1 MGSSD
6 RRFGAGEVLHDD
18 SSPRIECVWCNTGPW
33 RALVKCGEAVHT
45 SA

>member
-18 SSPRIECVWCNTGPW
+18 SSPRIECVWC
-33 RALVKCGEAVHT
+33 
-45 SA
+45 